1 MKIAKAFVYTV
12 NLPLHGDVKR
22 VVAGSF
28 DGGDAFLDVVVKLV
42 TDTGICGYGEVRLF
56 KNQRFCLK

>member
-1 MKIAKAFVYTV
+1 MKIAKAFVYKV

-42 TDTGICGYGEVRLF
+42 TDTGICGYGEVRLG
-56 KNQRFCLK
+56 